1 MSRPLLPRIDR
12 SRPPA
17 ATAVEPYTFPRFVRR
32 ILPGGLEVVPV
43 PIEGAHLVSLDLVF
57 PAGADFDPPGGA
69 GTASLVAGLLD
80 EGSQE
85 HTALEIASSV
95 ERLGGILDT
104 GADWSVASASAQ
116 MLADHLEPGL
126 GLLAEIATRATFP
139 EEEVE
144 RARRNRLTDLL
155 RRRDSPSVMASDHF
169 SAQVYD
175 GTRYGK
181 PLVGTAEEA
190 AALERD
196 TLVAFYRAHYRLS
209 GATLI
214 AVGDLDPEGFVD
226 LASGLF
232 TDVAPEPGPPLPTL
246 LPPRPEGVRI
256 RIVDRPGAAQTELR
270 VGHEGVPRTDPDW
283 SPLSVLNVLLGG
295 KFISRINLNLR
306 ERHGMTY
313 SASSRLSPRLGP
325 GPLAVGAAVDTPAVG
340 LAVREIL
347 GELERMRE
355 EPVGA
360 DELRD
365 TKSYMLGTFPYGL
378 QTVAGVLHLVEN
390 LGVYGL
396 PDDYYAP
403 ERYLER
409 LEAVTEAEIRRVARA
424 HLHPGRASVT
434 AVGPAAEL
442 ARQLEGLGT
451 MEIVGR

>member
-1 MSRPLLPRIDR
+1 M
-12 SRPPA
+12 
-17 ATAVEPYTFPRFVRR
+17 
-32 ILPGGLEVVPV
+32 
-43 PIEGAHLVSLDLVF
+43 PIERARLVSLDLVF
-57 PAGADFDPPGGA
+57 PAGADFDPPGAA
-69 GTASLVAGLLD
+69 GTATLAAGLLD
-80 EGSQE
+80 EGTE
-85 HTALEIASSV
+85 ERTALEIASSV
-95 ERLGGILDT
+95 ERLGGVLDS
-104 GADWSVASASAQ
+104 GADWSVGSASAQ
-116 MLADHLEPGL
+116 MLAEHLEPGL
-126 GLLAEIATRATFP
+126 ELLAEIATRATFP

-169 SAQVYD
+169 SAQVYE

-196 TLVAFYRAHYRLS
+196 GLVAFYRTHYRLA

-214 AVGDLDPEGFVD
+214 AVGDLDPESFLE

-232 TDVAPEPGPPLPTL
+232 ADASPEPGPPRPSI
-246 LPPRPEGVRI
+246 LPPRPDGVRI
-256 RIVDRPGAAQTELR
+256 RIVDRPEGAQTEIR

-306 ERHGMTY
+306 ERHGLTY

-325 GPLAVGAAVDTPAVG
+325 GPFALGAAVDTPAVG
-340 LAVREIL
+340 VAVREIL
-347 GELERMRE
+347 GELERLRE
-355 EPVGA
+355 EPVEA

-365 TKSYMLGTFPYGL
+365 TKSYILGTFPYSL

-390 LGVYGL
+390 LRVYGL
-396 PDDYYAP
+396 PEDHYTP
-403 ERYLER
+403 QRYLER
-409 LEAVTEAEIRRVARA
+409 LEAVTEAEIQRVARA
-424 HLHPGRASVT
+424 HLYPGRAAVI

-442 ARQLEGLGT
+442 APQLEGLGT
-451 MEIVGR
+451 LEIVGS